1 MQLRIFITDE
11 KEKLMEQ
18 LRKTPTL
25 QEAVDS
31 WEEVSSAFR
40 DDLEAKVGR
49 LVDEEPARY
58 HVRIGRKGSED
69 EPVLQL
75 QSEELSKLSR
85 LVLWTADLLSR
96 LPELRG
102 GESDDMACLA
112 SCLNDVFNEFGT
124 SSVVRYER
132 FSSVGESLPAI
143 VDALLWDQA
152 HEFAGSCDLDHVY
165 RRLLLIDRWLAG
177 AASGYSDELT
187 LRVDLNDIC
196 DYGGCA
202 LCGDH
207 DEFFVINKS
216 FWFVCRNHK
225 VCWCA
230 GTDLFPVFHKPTDE
244 ERQTHHRMVATYRDI
259 IPLLP
264 PLMAV

>member
-1 MQLRIFITDE
+1 
-11 KEKLMEQ
+11 MEQ
-18 LRKTPTL
+18 LKKTPTL
-25 QEAVDS
+25 QEVVDS
-31 WEEVSSAFR
+31 WEDVSSAFR

-49 LVDEEPARY
+49 FVDEEPARY
-58 HVRIGRKGSED
+58 HIRIGRRGDSKGDS
-69 EPVLQL
+69 VLQL
-75 QSEELSKLSR
+75 RSEELAKLSR
-85 LVLWTADLLSR
+85 LMVWTADLISR
-96 LPELRG
+96 MPELRA

-152 HEFAGSCDLDHVY
+152 DEFAGSSDLDHVY

-177 AASGYSDELT
+177 AVSGYSDELT
-187 LRVDLNDIC
+187 LKVALDNIC
-196 DYGGCA
+196 EYGGCA

-207 DEFFVINKS
+207 DEFFVINNR

-230 GTDLFPVFHKPTDE
+230 GTDLFPVFQKPTDE
-244 ERQTHHRMVATYRDI
+244 ERQTHHRMVETYRDI
-259 IPLLP
+259 IPLYP
-264 PLMAV
+264 PLSAAV